1 MKFQRRHIV
10 KAVPAV
16 PAATGDI
23 QPIRPPVFIPSGWG
37 WLWVLL
43 LLLILGLVA
52 WWWWKRRRNKVV
64 QAPAAPIPPEVRARE
79 KLHHALT
86 LMDQPKPFTIF
97 VSDAARVYL
106 EERFDLRAPER
117 TTEEFLSELQAS
129 HKLSGP
135 HKTLLAD
142 FLRQCDMVKFARY
155 EPGQSELQALYDAAL
170 RLVDE
175 TCPHPQFDA
184 QAELAKNSEPPVI
197 A

>member
-1 MKFQRRHIV
+1 MKFQRRYLV
-10 KAVPAV
+10 KAAPVV

-23 QPIRPPVFIPSGWG
+23 QAIRPPVFIPSGWG

-43 LLLILGLVA
+43 LLLIVGTLV
-52 WWWWKRRRNKVV
+52 WWWWKRRNKKTLEVPDV
-64 QAPAAPIPPEVRARE
+64 QIPPEVRARE
-79 KLHHALT
+79 KLQHALT
-86 LMDQPKPFTIF
+86 LVDQPKPFTIF

-129 HKLSGP
+129 HKLAGQ

-155 EPGQSELQALYDAAL
+155 EPGQSELRALYDAAL

-175 TCPHPQFDA
+175 TCPHPQVEP
-184 QAELAKNSEPPVI
+184 QAEQTRNPEPPVS

>member
-1 MKFQRRHIV
+1 MILQRRYIV
-10 KAVPAV
+10 KAAPAV
-16 PAATGDI
+16 PAAAMDI
-23 QPIRPPVFIPSGWG
+23 QPIRPPVFIPSGWV
-37 WLWVLL
+37 WIWVLL
-43 LLLILGLVA
+43 ALLILGSVV
-52 WWWWKRRRNKVV
+52 WWWWKRRHKKAAEVAVV
-64 QAPAAPIPPEVRARE
+64 QIPPEIRARE
-79 KLHHALT
+79 KLQQALA
-86 LMDQPKPFTIF
+86 LMGQPKPFTIF

-142 FLRQCDMVKFARY
+142 FLRQCDLVKFARY
-155 EPGQSELQALYDAAL
+155 EPGQSELQALHDAAL

-175 TCPHPQFDA
+175 TCPHPQSDT
-184 QAELAKNSEPPVI
+184 QAELTKNSEPPVI